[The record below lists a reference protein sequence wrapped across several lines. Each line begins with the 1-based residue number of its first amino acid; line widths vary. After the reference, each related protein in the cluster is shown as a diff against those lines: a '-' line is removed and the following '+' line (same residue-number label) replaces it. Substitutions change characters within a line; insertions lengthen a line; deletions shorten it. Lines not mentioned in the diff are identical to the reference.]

1 MTAGEYP
8 GINLNDQSLKGMV
21 GFCCDTVWA
30 GVAAVDSVLA
40 EKGMNGVSKAF
51 LSKDLLIQS
60 QQ

>member
-1 MTAGEYP
+1 MF
-8 GINLNDQSLKGMV
+8 SLLKV
-21 GFCCDTVWA
+21 WWGFWTDTVWA